1 MEYVKK
7 LIHLII
13 QLIIVIKIQNI
24 HIHLIQHN
32 KNV

>member
-24 HIHLIQHN
+24 HIHLIMHH